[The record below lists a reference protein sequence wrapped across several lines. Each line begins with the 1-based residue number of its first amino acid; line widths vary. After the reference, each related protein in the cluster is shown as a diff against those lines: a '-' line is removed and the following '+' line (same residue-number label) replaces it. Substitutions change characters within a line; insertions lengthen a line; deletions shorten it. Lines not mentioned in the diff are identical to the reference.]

1 VLNFAWLEDDIA
13 IRQNHRRSRL
23 ARAALPSL
31 IFYLAVTPQRAILIF
46 FGPASRSA
54 PQLIVQFMVWQAS

>member
-23 ARAALPSL
+23 ARAALPSFDFL
-31 IFYLAVTPQRAILIF
+31 YAAVTPQRAILIF
-46 FGPASRSA
+46 GPALEEGRELHS
-54 PQLIVQFMVWQAS
+54 

>member
-46 FGPASRSA
+46 WSGLEECSTADRAVHGVAS
-54 PQLIVQFMVWQAS
+54 LI